1 MHKNDLST
9 KAQEQNSYKKL
20 QLEKRKKK
28 DKILLERKQL
38 VDECILKDALH
49 VEDSSSKK
57 CNLCS
62 HWFTAQRAAKF
73 TLLLGWKLS

>member
-9 KAQEQNSYKKL
+9 KAQEQNSYEKIPLPK
-20 QLEKRKKK
+20 EKRKKKK

-57 CNLCS
+57 CNLYT

-73 TLLLGWKLS
+73 TLLL